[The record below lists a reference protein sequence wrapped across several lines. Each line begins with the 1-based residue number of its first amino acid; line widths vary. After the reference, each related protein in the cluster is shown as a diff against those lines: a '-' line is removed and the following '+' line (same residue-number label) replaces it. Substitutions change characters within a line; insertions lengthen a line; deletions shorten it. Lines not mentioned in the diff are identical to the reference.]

1 MVFGNGEKMK
11 NISLRNKDGA
21 GEQSNIA
28 WLIPLFGVCA
38 LVFLYPLFEIA
49 RLSFTNAPLIG
60 RTYRYTFSTY
70 ITTFVSPGF
79 FQMMAVTLLFVIVS
93 VFFQLALGF
102 IIAFYVDYGQK
113 KGWRGTLVVR
123 TAVLISWAIPGV
135 VIGVIWKMLYSEID
149 SGVLTY
155 ITRMINPHAR
165 VPFLSSPH
173 IALISTIIANV
184 WRGTAYSMILLYAG
198 LQTFPVELI
207 EAAIIDRA
215 NFWQRLIHVIIPYLM
230 PIILITSIL
239 VTVQTFNTFD
249 MVMALTGG
257 GPGTAT
263 EVIALNIYKSIF
275 HEFNLARGAAVS
287 VMLLVIN
294 IIMTIIYFHI
304 SGKGEAL

>member
-1 MVFGNGEKMK
+1 MK
-11 NISLRNKDGA
+11 NITLHDKGRA
-21 GEQSNIA
+21 GENSNTT
-28 WLIPLFGVCA
+28 WLIPLFAVCA
-38 LVFLYPLFEIA
+38 LVFLYPLFEIV

-60 RTYRYTFSTY
+60 RTYRYTVGTY
-70 ITTFVSPGF
+70 VHTFVSPGF
-79 FQMMAVTLLFVIVS
+79 FQMMAVTLIFVVLS
-93 VFFQLALGF
+93 VFFQLTLGF
-102 IIAFYVDYGQK
+102 TIAFYVDYGQK
-113 KGWRGTLVVR
+113 KGWKGTLIVR

-135 VIGVIWKMLYSEID
+135 VIGVIWKMLFSEID

-155 ITRMINPHAR
+155 ITKTINPNASI
-165 VPFLSSPH
+165 PFLSSPH
-173 IALISTIIANV
+173 IALISAIIANI

-207 EAAIIDRA
+207 EAATIDRA
-215 NFWQRLIHVIIPYLM
+215 NFWQRLFHVIIPYLM

-294 IIMTIIYFHI
+294 IAMTVVYFYM
-304 SGKGEAL
+304 SGKGDAA